1 MHRIFT
7 ISAFNIISVIAVIAI
22 LFYRKHVKK
31 KLKRLAGSGRLT
43 EIKTMELRK
52 EYCLIWISVIF
63 LINLM
68 AKLIV
73 LN

>member
-7 ISAFNIISVIAVIAI
+7 ITALNVISVILVIGI
-22 LFYRKHVKK
+22 LSYRRHIRKR
-31 KLKRLAGSGRLT
+31 LRRLAGSGRLT
-43 EIKTMELRK
+43 EIRTLELRK

-68 AKLIV
+68 AKLMS
-73 LN
+73 